1 LFLAGLPQGL
11 HQFRTGGHDRV
22 FLRIGF
28 NHRAVDME
36 QTALDQSGL
45 HALVD
50 RLEEELLKYRQ
61 TPTDPGFGEHA
72 VVRDLRLQIETQEP
86 EEVQAG
92 AHLFHQ
98 FPLTGDV
105 VEEEQQQ
112 QLDDHPRVQRDVAGA
127 TLATPDGGDDKGE
140 V

>member
-1 LFLAGLPQGL
+1 M
-11 HQFRTGGHDRV
+11 
-22 FLRIGF
+22 RIGL

-36 QTALDQSGL
+36 QTAIDQTSSY
-45 HALVD
+45 ALVD
-50 RLEEELLKYRQ
+50 RLGEESLKYRQ

-72 VVRDLRLQIETQEP
+72 VVGDLRLQIKTQEP
-86 EEVQAG
+86 EQVQTG
-92 AHLFHQ
+92 ADLLHQ

-112 QLDDHPRVQRDVAGA
+112 QLDDHPRIQGDVAGA
-127 TLATPDGGDDKGE
+127 TIAITHGGDDKGE

>member
-1 LFLAGLPQGL
+1 M
-11 HQFRTGGHDRV
+11 
-22 FLRIGF
+22 RIGL

-36 QTALDQSGL
+36 QTAINQTGS

-50 RLEEELLKYRQ
+50 RLGEESLKYRQ
-61 TPTDPGFGEHA
+61 TPTDPGLGEHA
-72 VVRDLRLQIETQEP
+72 VVGDLRLQIETQEP

-92 AHLFHQ
+92 TDLLHQ

-112 QLDDHPRVQRDVAGA
+112 QLDDHPRVQGDVAGA
-127 TLATPDGGDDKGE
+127 TIAITDGGDDKGE